1 MVGRDGDEPGPLKMM
16 RVLAW
21 VIVVAL
27 GGSCARARPENPE
40 LVVAKDTDP
49 EPTSIR
55 ISLTARVARVQLGS
69 GAATEVWTYN
79 GTIPGPVIEA
89 RVGDKLT
96 VDFRNEL
103 PEATTIHWHG
113 VRVPNSMDGVPMMMD
128 PIQPN
133 GAFTYEFVLKDAG
146 LFWFHPHV
154 RADLQ
159 VQRGLYGVLRVREE
173 AEPEADVERILV
185 LDDVKLRDDG
195 SISDYLDDTSAMI
208 GREGNTL
215 LVNGAL
221 HPVITLPASGLARLR
236 VVNTANAR
244 YFRLG
249 ASGLQFIVLGT
260 DGSRYE
266 SPFEATE
273 VLLVPGERVDLFV
286 RVPASG
292 EFELMTLPYE
302 RGHDT
307 GKAEALPLATIR
319 SVKSNTTGAA
329 LPISGPTLERLP
341 PAGTPFRIKL
351 SEAREGEVV
360 RFFVNDKQWPLVD
373 TWAASRGVQSFE
385 VVNESEMDHP
395 FHLHGFFFQV
405 LSRDGVAEDPTRL
418 VWKDTI
424 NVPAK
429 SRFTAA
435 TRFDE
440 PGVWLYHCHILEH
453 AEAGMMGSVT
463 VP

>member
-1 MVGRDGDEPGPLKMM
+1 MM
-16 RVLAW
+16 RILGW
-21 VIVVAL
+21 VMVMAL
-27 GGSCARARPENPE
+27 GGSCGKARTENPE
-40 LVVAKDTDP
+40 LVVAEDTDP
-49 EPTSIR
+49 APNRIR
-55 ISLTARVARVQLGS
+55 VSLTARVARVGLGS
-69 GAATEVWTYN
+69 GASTEVWTYN
-79 GTIPGPVIEA
+79 GTVPGPLIEA
-89 RVGDKLT
+89 QVGDTLR

-103 PEATTIHWHG
+103 PEPTTIHWHG
-113 VRVPNSMDGVPMMMD
+113 VRVPNSMDGVPMMME
-128 PIQPN
+128 PIPPN
-133 GAFTYEFVLKDAG
+133 GTFTYEFVLKDAG

-159 VQRGLYGVLRVREE
+159 VQRGLYGVIRVRGE
-173 AEPEADVERILV
+173 AEPDADVERVLV
-185 LDDVKLRDDG
+185 LDDIKLRDDG
-195 SISDYLDDTSAMI
+195 SISEYLDDTSAMI
-208 GREGNTL
+208 GRQGNTL
-215 LVNGAL
+215 LVNGAV

-249 ASGLQFIVLGT
+249 ANGIQFVVVGT

-266 SPFEATE
+266 TPFEATE
-273 VLLVPGERVDLFV
+273 VLLVPGERVDLYL
-286 RVPASG
+286 RVPDSG

-307 GKAEALPLATIR
+307 GTADALPLATIR
-319 SVKSNTTGAA
+319 SVKSTVTRASV
-329 LPISGPTLERLP
+329 PVSGPTLERLSS
-341 PAGTPFRIKL
+341 AGTPFRIAL

-429 SRFTAA
+429 SRFSAA
-435 TRFDE
+435 VRFDE

-453 AEAGMMGSVT
+453 AEAGMIGSVT